1 MLISLFL
8 PIIQVLAFISAI
20 LDSSF
25 LSLLSH
31 QPAHPLLRALFAR
44 LEPELAFASE
54 LQALKG
60 PLQAFLSTPRRADRQ
75 RKPDTPAEQIKWKR
89 AQAEEREMNVGIYQ
103 VETLWL

>member
-1 MLISLFL
+1 MLISFL